1 MFDNQKDPVSIIANK
16 PILLKK
22 IWLNFTFKYQSK
34 YLNNYPEFYLRANFR
49 SNEEVPFN
57 ILENYNTFKEQ
68 EKRRTF
74 TIYKFLKLQE
84 VSPYQLITTGW

>member
-1 MFDNQKDPVSIIANK
+1 MEDQVDNTIKVKDAT
-16 PILLKK
+16 KK
-22 IWLNFTFKYQSK
+22 VKK
-34 YLNNYPEFYLRANFR
+34 GRAK
-49 SNEEVPFN
+49 EV
-57 ILENYNTFKEQ
+57 KEQQ